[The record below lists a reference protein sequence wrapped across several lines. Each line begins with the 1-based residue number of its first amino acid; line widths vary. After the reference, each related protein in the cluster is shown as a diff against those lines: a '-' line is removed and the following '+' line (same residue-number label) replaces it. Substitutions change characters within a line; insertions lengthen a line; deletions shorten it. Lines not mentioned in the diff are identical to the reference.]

1 MKINQLKAGAILS
14 YVVMGL
20 SNLVGLLYTPYMLRM
35 MGQSE
40 YGLYSLVASV
50 VAYLTILDLGFGNTI
65 IRYTAKFRAEGKTK
79 EQETMFGMFI
89 VLYSVI
95 GLVAFLLGLILYFNL
110 DLIYGNSLTPDEL
123 QKTHILM
130 LLMIFNLGVTFP
142 LSIFGSIVTAYE
154 RFVFQKLIQIGRII
168 LNTSIMI
175 VLLKLGY
182 RAIGMVVLIT
192 IFNISSLLL
201 NFWYS
206 KFRLKIKIRFGSF
219 DWKFFREL
227 AGYSFYI
234 FIGAIIDRLYW
245 SSGQLVLGAFV
256 GTTAVAIFAVGIQL
270 EQMYMGFSTAISG
283 VFLPKVTAMATQEKS
298 EIEISKLFIRTG
310 RIQYIVMAF
319 ILTGFILFGQQFII
333 LWAGNDY
340 SDTYLIALLFFI
352 PLTIPLIQNLG
363 ITILQAR
370 NQIKFRALLYIAI
383 AVLSL
388 VMQLLVVKKYGG
400 IGCAAAIGSALVIG
414 HVVVMNIYYYKKQ
427 HINIPVFWR
436 EIGKMSVIPTLIGI
450 TSFII
455 LHFVQL
461 NTIVRLAS
469 GIIIFSAVY
478 IPLFWKLAMNNYER
492 ELLLKPLMKVTRKI
506 KTKIKSTKQNPY
518 HE

>member
-1 MKINQLKAGAILS
+1 MRINQLKAGAILS

-50 VAYLTILDLGFGNTI
+50 VAYLTILDMGFGNTI
-65 IRYTAKFRAEGKTK
+65 IRYTAKFRAEGKTE

-89 VLYSVI
+89 VLYSII

-110 DLIYGNSLTPDEL
+110 DLIYGNALTGDEL
-123 QKTHILM
+123 EKTHILM

-168 LNTSIMI
+168 LNTLLMI
-175 VLLKLGY
+175 VLLEMGY

-192 IFNISSLLL
+192 VFNITSLLL

-206 KFRLKIKIRFGSF
+206 KYKIKIKIRFGKF

-234 FIGAIIDRLYW
+234 FLGAIIDRLYR

-256 GTTAVAIFAVGIQL
+256 GTAAVAIFAVGIQL

-283 VFLPKVTAMATQEKS
+283 VFLPKVTAMTSMEKS
-298 EIEISKLFIRTG
+298 EKEISNLFVRTG
-310 RIQYIVMAF
+310 RIQFIVMAF

-333 LWAGNDY
+333 LWAGENY
-340 SDTYLIALLFFI
+340 RDTYLIALFFFI

-388 VMQLLVVKKYGG
+388 VMQLVVVKKYGG
-400 IGCAAAIGSALVIG
+400 VGCAAAIGSAILIG
-414 HVVVMNIYYYKKQ
+414 HVLIMNIYYFKTQ
-427 HINIPVFWR
+427 HINIPAFWK
-436 EIGKMSVIPTLIGI
+436 EIGKMSVIPVIVGLI
-450 TSFII
+450 TFLI
-455 LHFVQL
+455 LQL
-461 NTIVRLAS
+461 IKLETVVSLGT
-469 GIIIFSAVY
+469 GIIIFSGIY
-478 IPLFWKLAMNNYER
+478 IPLFWKLSMNNYER
-492 ELLLKPLMKVTRKI
+492 ELLIKPLNEIIRRI
-506 KTKIKSTKQNPY
+506 KR
-518 HE
+518 

>member
-1 MKINQLKAGAILS
+1 MRINQLKAGAILS

-65 IRYTAKFRAEGKTK
+65 IRYTAKFRAEGKLE

-89 VLYSVI
+89 VLYSII
-95 GLVAFLLGLILYFNL
+95 GLIAFLLGLVLYFNL
-110 DLIYGNSLTPDEL
+110 DLIYGKALTVDEL
-123 QKTHILM
+123 EKTHTLM

-154 RFVFQKLIQIGRII
+154 KFVFQKLIQIGRII
-168 LNTSIMI
+168 LNTLLMI
-175 VLLKLGY
+175 VLLEMGY

-192 IFNISSLLL
+192 VFNITSLLL

-206 KFRLKIKIRFGSF
+206 KYRIKIKIKFGKF

-234 FIGAIIDRLYW
+234 FLGAIIDRLYW

-256 GTTAVAIFAVGIQL
+256 GTAAVAIFAVGIQL

-283 VFLPKVTAMATQEKS
+283 VFLPKVTAMTSKEKS
-298 EIEISKLFIRTG
+298 EKEISSLFVRTG
-310 RIQYIVMAF
+310 RIQFIVMAF
-319 ILTGFILFGQQFII
+319 ILTGFILFGQQFIL
-333 LWAGNDY
+333 LWAGEDY
-340 SDTYLIALLFFI
+340 RDTYIIALFFFI

-388 VMQLLVVKKYGG
+388 VMQLVVVKKYGG
-400 IGCAAAIGSALVIG
+400 VGCAAAIGSAILIG
-414 HVVVMNIYYYKKQ
+414 HVLIMNIYYFKKQ
-427 HINIPVFWR
+427 HINIPAFWK
-436 EIGKMSVIPTLIGI
+436 EIGKMSVIPVLLGLITFLVLQWVKLETVISLG
-450 TSFII
+450 T
-455 LHFVQL
+455 
-461 NTIVRLAS
+461 
-469 GIIIFSAVY
+469 GIIIFSCLY
-478 IPLFWKLAMNNYER
+478 IPLFWKLSMNNYER
-492 ELLLKPLMKVTRKI
+492 ELLLKPLNEIIRKI
-506 KTKIKSTKQNPY
+506 KR
-518 HE
+518 

>member
-1 MKINQLKAGAILS
+1 MRINQLKAGAILS

-65 IRYTAKFRAEGKTK
+65 IRYTAKFRAEGKK
-79 EQETMFGMFI
+79 EEQETMFGMFI
-89 VLYSVI
+89 VLYSII
-95 GLVAFLLGLILYFNL
+95 GLIAFLLGLVLYFNL
-110 DLIYGNSLTPDEL
+110 DLIYSNALTADEL
-123 QKTHILM
+123 EKTHILM

-168 LNTSIMI
+168 LNTLLMI
-175 VLLKLGY
+175 VLLEMGY

-192 IFNISSLLL
+192 VFNISSLLL

-206 KFRLKIKIRFGSF
+206 KYKIKIKIKFGKF

-234 FIGAIIDRLYW
+234 FLGAIIDRLYW
-245 SSGQLVLGAFV
+245 SSGQLVLGAYV
-256 GTTAVAIFAVGIQL
+256 GTAAVAIFAVGIQL

-283 VFLPKVTAMATQEKS
+283 VFLPKVTAMTSKEKS
-298 EIEISKLFIRTG
+298 EKEISSLFVRTG
-310 RIQYIVMAF
+310 RIQFIVMAF
-319 ILTGFILFGQQFII
+319 ILTGFILFGQQFIL
-333 LWAGNDY
+333 LWAGEDY
-340 SDTYLIALLFFI
+340 RDTYIIAIFFFI

-400 IGCAAAIGSALVIG
+400 VGCAAAIGSAIIIG
-414 HVVVMNIYYYKKQ
+414 HVLIMNIYYYKKQ
-427 HINIPVFWR
+427 HINIPAFWK
-436 EIGKMSVIPTLIGI
+436 EIGKMSVIPVIVGLTTFLVLQLIKLDTVVSLSTG
-450 TSFII
+450 II
-455 LHFVQL
+455 LFAC
-461 NTIVRLAS
+461 I
-469 GIIIFSAVY
+469 Y
-478 IPLFWKLAMNNYER
+478 IPLFWKLSMNNYER
-492 ELLLKPLMKVTRKI
+492 ELLLKPLSEIIRKI
-506 KTKIKSTKQNPY
+506 KK
-518 HE
+518 